1 MRRNLI
7 GCMPALPLS
16 PSALIPRVFGAG
28 AASGL
33 LTGSEAFSKP
43 FSAAEASAMVGWRG
57 FPGWQGAGAGRSHGE
72 AGVALHAERNQNTL
86 GNANRKGCGI
96 AVFFSSVRI
105 LPRVQDHCGGKGWA
119 LGCAFFSLFQPSA
132 SKIWRD
138 PPTRN
143 VEILALLGR
152 TDIPNTALWGLVFP
166 SVVER
171 QDRFCRLPSV
181 RRWSANSIRD
191 LPVCQDLAF
200 FTSRVL
206 F

>member
-1 MRRNLI
+1 
-7 GCMPALPLS
+7 
-16 PSALIPRVFGAG
+16 
-28 AASGL
+28 
-33 LTGSEAFSKP
+33 
-43 FSAAEASAMVGWRG
+43 
-57 FPGWQGAGAGRSHGE
+57 
-72 AGVALHAERNQNTL
+72 
-86 GNANRKGCGI
+86 
-96 AVFFSSVRI
+96 
-105 LPRVQDHCGGKGWA
+105 LPRVQDHCGGKSWA

-166 SVVER
+166 FVVER

-191 LPVCQDLAF
+191 LQSAKISRSLLAGCYF
-200 FTSRVL
+200 KHVKEYNLPGEKSRSL
-206 F
+206 TRRILML

>member
-1 MRRNLI
+1 
-7 GCMPALPLS
+7 
-16 PSALIPRVFGAG
+16 
-28 AASGL
+28 
-33 LTGSEAFSKP
+33 
-43 FSAAEASAMVGWRG
+43 
-57 FPGWQGAGAGRSHGE
+57 
-72 AGVALHAERNQNTL
+72 
-86 GNANRKGCGI
+86 
-96 AVFFSSVRI
+96 
-105 LPRVQDHCGGKGWA
+105 LPRVQDHCGGKSWA

-166 SVVER
+166 FVVER